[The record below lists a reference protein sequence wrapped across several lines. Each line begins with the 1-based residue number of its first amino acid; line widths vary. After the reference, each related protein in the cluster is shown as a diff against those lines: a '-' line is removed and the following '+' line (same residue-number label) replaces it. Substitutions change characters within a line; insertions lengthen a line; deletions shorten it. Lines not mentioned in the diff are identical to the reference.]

1 MTKKIKNN
9 LIKIHKILV
18 RMFKNKNNDE
28 HSKRQNLPTPK
39 AEQINFDVQKLKL
52 DY

>member
-9 LIKIHKILV
+9 LIKIYKILV

-28 HSKRQNLPTPK
+28 HSKRQNL
-39 AEQINFDVQKLKL
+39 KL